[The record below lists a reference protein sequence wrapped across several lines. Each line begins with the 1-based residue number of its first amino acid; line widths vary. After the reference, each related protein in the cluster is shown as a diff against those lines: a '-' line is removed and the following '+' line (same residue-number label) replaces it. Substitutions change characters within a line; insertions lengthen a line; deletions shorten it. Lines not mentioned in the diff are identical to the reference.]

1 MRDDDHDDH
10 AMLATLAVKVAYM
23 EAEINRLES
32 KYVQLQRYIHIERAV
47 LGLITLVLGSLAA
60 FAMKRLLGAG

>member
-1 MRDDDHDDH
+1 MKDPDFD
-10 AMLATLAVKVAYM
+10 ATSQIATLLVKVEYL
-23 EAEINRLES
+23 EAEISRLES

-60 FAMKRLLGAG
+60 FAMKRLLGEG